1 MKRLALP
8 KAVAVAAIA
17 VAVSTGAFLV
27 GRQTAPAHSGT
38 WIEGY
43 TVGYDEGVAIGRALQ
58 VGVSLP
64 SDTKDVATHAFQD
77 GYRSGLADSF
87 GGYDGGWNLGQ
98 PYVVVV
104 ARGSGGRAYRIDQR
118 ELLRAGVSYRLCKN
132 GAAVC
137 PN

>member
-1 MKRLALP
+1 
-8 KAVAVAAIA
+8 VAAIA
-17 VAVSTGAFLV
+17 VAIALFAGALLV
-27 GRQTAPAHSGT
+27 GRHTALAHSGT

-64 SDTKDVATHAFQD
+64 SDTKDVATQAFQD

-98 PYVVVV
+98 PYVVVIG
-104 ARGSGGRAYRIDQR
+104 RGSDGRAYRIDHR
-118 ELLRAGVSYRLCKN
+118 ELLRAGVSYRLCKS